1 MNVASATSL
10 PTATFSYFYMPPVW
24 TKNAV
29 LPVSHS
35 WAIMFERGHQFGK
48 YVLKEAAPI
57 SFEKSAGS
65 VVVTLLCAGVAESGE
80 NEAEALENLAWFINN
95 LIEEREANPNQPLG
109 KRLAKQIEILQDTF
123 QRVGTNQ

>member
-1 MNVASATSL
+1 MLFCRLVTHGPLCSNVATNL
-10 PTATFSYFYMPPVW
+10 
-24 TKNAV
+24 
-29 LPVSHS
+29 
-35 WAIMFERGHQFGK
+35 
-48 YVLKEAAPI
+48 
-57 SFEKSAGS
+57 AGS